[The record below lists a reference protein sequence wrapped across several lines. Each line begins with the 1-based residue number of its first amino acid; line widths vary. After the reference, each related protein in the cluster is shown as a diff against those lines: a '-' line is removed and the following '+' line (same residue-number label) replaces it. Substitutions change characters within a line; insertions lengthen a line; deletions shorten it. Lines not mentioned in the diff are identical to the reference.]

1 MTCIMMSIMICI
13 MMCTREGRERE
24 TERGWEEREGE
35 GAGWDKR
42 ERGRETGRGRGRENS
57 FMFTIF
63 FFIQSDQDSN
73 YGKPWFHGSISRE
86 EANELLMRRKHSLI
100 IPFPNIPFLILH
112 SSILFFCRTEGEVGS
127 FLLRK
132 AGSPG
137 GEDVVR
143 YSLSVRTLSGVQ
155 RFLIQ
160 KYMNG
165 YYLFGGR
172 PFNS

>member
-1 MTCIMMSIMICI
+1 MTCIMMSIMIYI

-35 GAGWDKR
+35 GAGWGKR
-42 ERGRETGRGRGRENS
+42 ERGRENS